1 MNIVN
6 RLTLRNMQQNKR
18 RTLVTIIGVII
29 SVAMV
34 TAVTTLGVSFMDLLQ
49 RQAIARDGEWH
60 VLYKDV
66 SQEQLQAIKNDE
78 ETKTLVI
85 SRDLGY
91 TLLEGNQNR
100 HKPYLFIKEYDSR
113 GFENFPIDLIKGR
126 LPQANNE
133 VVISEEI
140 APSAKV
146 NLQIGDQ
153 LVLDIGERVV
163 TKGDGKPLTQQTPL
177 QSGDGEIT
185 ETLSITTARSYTVV
199 GIIDRPV
206 WEPAWAPGYTV
217 ISYVDE
223 SFLGEND
230 TVNASV
236 VLNKVRRSL
245 YTHAQELAQQ
255 NNIATVE
262 FNNELLRFY
271 GVTDIDSLH
280 KTLYSLIAIIMAII
294 VVGSVALIYNAFA
307 ISVSE
312 RSRHLG
318 MLSSVGATRK
328 QKRDS
333 VFFEGAVIALV
344 SIPLGVL
351 CGLGGLAVT
360 FWFINPMIKGVL
372 GASGGAAQA
381 FTVSVTPLSILG
393 ACVISMLTIYIST
406 YWPAKR
412 ASNISAIDAIRQT
425 TDIKLN
431 NKAVKTS
438 KLVRRLFGFE
448 AEIGLKSL
456 KRNKRRYQA
465 TVFSLVISIILFLTV
480 SYFTDGMRKSA
491 ELSQDGINFDI
502 QVMLPGESAVEDQQ
516 LIRTITGLHDVTEYS
531 IVKELTA
538 NSWIDDELIPQ
549 ELREKHESL
558 IRNGKYPYYINIHA
572 LDEESLQDYA
582 KAVGVDYDQLRNT
595 EKLCGIAIETI
606 SYQDYDAK
614 KFVETKAI
622 NAENGQELEL
632 YYTDPETQK
641 ETNLG
646 QLQIAALTDKIP
658 MGVFTAG
665 PGGLSVIVS
674 EQVMAELVGD
684 VKIDYIRTQL
694 LLNSADPLTTQH
706 QIENMHES
714 GLNIFNVYQMR
725 QQEEQI
731 MLLMSV
737 FTYGFI
743 VLITLISMANIFN
756 TISTSIALRKREFAM
771 LKSVGMTHRAF
782 SKMLNY
788 ESVFYGVKSLV
799 YGLPLSIMAMYLIY
813 RSLGYTFSYSFTLP
827 WNSILFVMGAV
838 FVIVISAMLYSSS
851 KTKQDNI
858 IDALKQETT

>member
-49 RQAIARDGEWH
+49 RLTIARDGEWH
-60 VLYKDV
+60 VLYRDV
-66 SQEQLQAIKNDE
+66 NQEQLQAIKNDE

-91 TLLEGNQNR
+91 ALLEGNQNR
-100 HKPYLFIKEYDSR
+100 HKPYLFVKEYDSQ
-113 GFENFPIDLIKGR
+113 GFEQFPIDLIKGR
-126 LPQANNE
+126 LPQAGNE
-133 VVISEEI
+133 LVISEEI

-146 NLQIGDQ
+146 NFQIGDQ
-153 LVLDIGERVV
+153 LVLDIGQRFM
-163 TKGDGKPLTQQTPL
+163 TDSDGKALTQKAPL
-177 QSGDGEIT
+177 QSREDEIS
-185 ETLSITTARSYTVV
+185 ETLNTTTTRSYTVV
-199 GIIDRPV
+199 GIIARPV

-223 SFLGEND
+223 SSLVKDD

-245 YTHAQELAQQ
+245 YTHTQELAQQ
-255 NNIATVE
+255 HKIANVE
-262 FNNELLRFY
+262 FNNELLRYY
-271 GVTDIDSLH
+271 GVTDIDNLH

-307 ISVSE
+307 ISVAE

-333 VFFEGAVIALV
+333 VFFEGAVIALI

-360 FWFINPMIKGVL
+360 FWFINPMIKGLL
-372 GASGGAAQA
+372 GGPAVSET
-381 FTVSVTPLSILG
+381 FIMSVTPLSILT
-393 ACVISMLTIYIST
+393 ACLISLLTIFIST

-412 ASNISAIDAIRQT
+412 ASNISAIDAIRQLS
-425 TDIKLN
+425 DIKLDK
-431 NKAVKTS
+431 KAVKTN
-438 KLVRRLFGFE
+438 KLLRRLFGFE
-448 AEIGLKSL
+448 AEIGLKNL

-465 TVFSLVISIILFLTV
+465 TVFSLVISIVLFLTI
-480 SYFTDGMRKSA
+480 SYFTDNLKKSA
-491 ELSQDGINFDI
+491 ELSQDGVNFDI
-502 QVMLPGESAVEDQQ
+502 QVSLPGDNAAEDQQ
-516 LIRTITGLHDVTEYS
+516 LIQVITGLNNVSEYS
-531 IVKELTA
+531 IVKELTF
-538 NSWIDDELIPQ
+538 NSWIDQGMIPK
-549 ELREKHESL
+549 ELREKNESI
-558 IRNGKYPYYINIHA
+558 IRNGKYPYYINMNA
-572 LDEESLQDYA
+572 LDEESLQNYA
-582 KAVGVDYDQLRNT
+582 REVGVDYDQLKKTDR
-595 EKLCGIAIETI
+595 LSGIVIDTI
-606 SYQDYDAK
+606 SYQDYEAK

-622 NAENGQELEL
+622 NAKAGQSIEL
-632 YYTDPETQK
+632 YQTDQETQK
-641 ETNLG
+641 ETFLD
-646 QLQIAALTDKIP
+646 QLQIAASTDKIP

-674 EQVMAELVGD
+674 EQVLAELVGD
-684 VKIDYIRTQL
+684 VKIDQIRTQL
-694 LLNSADPLTTQH
+694 LLNSTDPLTTQH
-706 QIENMHES
+706 QIQNMHQS
-714 GLNIFNVYQMR
+714 NLNVFNVYQMR

-743 VLITLISMANIFN
+743 VLITAISMANIFN

-771 LKSVGMTHRAF
+771 LKSVGMTPQGF

-788 ESVFYGVKSLV
+788 ESVFYGVKSLF
-799 YGLPLSIMAMYLIY
+799 YGLPLGIIVMYLIY
-813 RSLGYTFSYSFTLP
+813 RSMGYTFSYGFTLP

-851 KTKQDNI
+851 KIKQESI
-858 IDALKQETT
+858 IDALKQENI

>member
-29 SVAMV
+29 SVAML

-49 RQAIARDGEWH
+49 RLTIARDGEWH

-66 SQEQLQAIKNDE
+66 NQEQLQAIKNDE
-78 ETKTLVI
+78 ETKILVI

-91 TLLEGNQNR
+91 AFLEGNQNR
-100 HKPYLFIKEYDSR
+100 HKPYLFIKEYDSQ
-113 GFENFPIDLIKGR
+113 GFEQFPIDLIKGR
-126 LPQANNE
+126 LPQAENE
-133 VVISEEI
+133 LVISEEI
-140 APSAKV
+140 APRAKV
-146 NLQIGDQ
+146 NFQIGDQ
-153 LVLDIGERVV
+153 LVLDIGQRFM
-163 TKGDGKPLTQQTPL
+163 TDSDGKALTQKAPL
-177 QSGDGEIT
+177 QSREDEIS
-185 ETLSITTARSYTVV
+185 ETINTTTTRSYTVV
-199 GIIDRPV
+199 GIIARPV

-223 SFLGEND
+223 SSLVKDD

-245 YTHAQELAQQ
+245 YTHTQDLAQQ
-255 NNIATVE
+255 HKIANVE
-262 FNNELLRFY
+262 FNNELLRYY
-271 GVTDIDSLH
+271 GVTDIDNLH
-280 KTLYSLIAIIMAII
+280 KTLYSMIAIIMAII

-307 ISVSE
+307 ISVAD

-333 VFFEGAVIALV
+333 VFFEGAVIALI

-360 FWFINPMIKGVL
+360 FWIINPMIKGLL
-372 GASGGAAQA
+372 GGTGVAET
-381 FTVSVTPLSILG
+381 FTVSVTPLSILA
-393 ACVISMLTIYIST
+393 ACLISLLTIFIST

-412 ASNISAIDAIRQT
+412 ASNISAIDAIRQSS
-425 TDIKLN
+425 DIKLTK
-431 NKAVKTS
+431 KAMRTS

-448 AEIGLKSL
+448 AEIGLKNL

-465 TVFSLVISIILFLTV
+465 TVFSLVISIVLFLTV
-480 SYFTDGMRKSA
+480 SYFTDNLKKSA
-491 ELSQDGINFDI
+491 ELSQDGVNFDI
-502 QVMLPGESAVEDQQ
+502 QVSLPGDNAAEDQQ
-516 LIRTITGLHDVTEYS
+516 LIQAIASLNHVSEYS
-531 IVKELTA
+531 IVKELTV
-538 NSWIDDELIPQ
+538 NSWIDEELIPQ
-549 ELREKHESL
+549 ELREKNESL
-558 IRNGKYPYYINIHA
+558 IRNEKYPYYININA
-572 LDEESLQDYA
+572 LDEESLQNYA
-582 KAVGVDYDQLRNT
+582 REVGVDYDQLRNT
-595 EKLCGIAIETI
+595 EKLCGIAINTI
-606 SYQDYDAK
+606 SYQDYEAR

-622 NAENGQELEL
+622 NAKAGQSIEL
-632 YYTDPETQK
+632 YQTDQETQK
-641 ETNLG
+641 ETFLD

-674 EQVMAELVGD
+674 EQVLAELVGD
-684 VKIDYIRTQL
+684 VKIDQIRTQL
-694 LLNSADPLTTQH
+694 LLNSTNPLTTQH
-706 QIENMHES
+706 QIQNMHQS
-714 GLNIFNVYQMR
+714 NLNVFNVYQMR

-731 MLLMSV
+731 MLLLSV

-743 VLITLISMANIFN
+743 VLITAISIANIFN

-771 LKSVGMTHRAF
+771 LKSVGMTPQGF

-788 ESVFYGVKSLV
+788 ESVFYGVKSLF
-799 YGLPLSIMAMYLIY
+799 YGLPLSIGVMYLIY

-827 WNSILFVMGAV
+827 WNSILFVIGAV

-851 KTKQDNI
+851 KIKQESI
-858 IDALKQETT
+858 IDALKLENI